1 MRFEYQPTP
10 YAKVSFHERAL
21 RWWLREVRALLEP
34 AQQRI
39 SWRERHQVSVKG
51 RDVLCLMPDH
61 LGFRTRM
68 TLPKGEADQHKRGL
82 ALKLD
87 SLLPLPPRQLT
98 VMMGETPEQADESVK
113 YAIVAFRKT
122 DLQAWTEALLK
133 EGARSVRFALESESD
148 LKVLSET
155 GYKRHIRQL
164 GLSYGSWA
172 ALAGALW
179 LALVSWNSAL
189 ERESDLLAQ
198 REAQSRTHLVELRDA
213 LSQAE
218 LNSALGAGLDYSSIS
233 TLRSDLTAITQ
244 DLLPEVAL
252 RRLTW
257 SPDILEMTLQE
268 RTPESAEV
276 QIGGW
281 RRSTDVMDSAES
293 AGLQFQRLSE
303 EASE

>member
-39 SWRERHQVSVKG
+39 SWRERHQVSMQG
-51 RDVLCLMPDH
+51 RDVICLMPDH

-68 TLPKGEADQHKRGL
+68 TLPKGDADQHKRGL

-87 SLLPLPPRQLT
+87 ALLPLPPRQLT
-98 VMMGETPEQADESVK
+98 VVMGETPEQTDKSVR
-113 YAIVAFRKT
+113 YAIVAFRNT

-133 EGARSVRFALESESD
+133 AGARSASFALESEPE
-148 LKVLSET
+148 LQVWSEA
-155 GYKRHIRQL
+155 GQQRHLRQL
-164 GLSYGSWA
+164 GLSYGSWT
-172 ALAGALW
+172 ALTGALW

-198 REAQSRTHLVELRDA
+198 REAQARTQLVELRDA

-218 LNSALGAGLDYSSIS
+218 QNSALGAGLDYGSIS
-233 TLRSDLTAITQ
+233 TLRSDLSAIAQ
-244 DLLPEVAL
+244 ELPPAVAL
-252 RRLTW
+252 RRLIW
-257 SPDILEMTLQE
+257 SPDILEMTFQE
-268 RTPESAEV
+268 GTPESVDV

-281 RRSTDVMDSAES
+281 RRSTDVTGSPEGG
-293 AGLQFQRLSE
+293 GLRLQRLSQ

>member
-39 SWRERHQVSVKG
+39 GWRERHQVSVQG

-68 TLPKGEADQHKRGL
+68 TLPQGEADQHKRGL

-98 VMMGETPEQADESVK
+98 VVMGETPEQKEESAR
-113 YAIVAFRKT
+113 YAIVAFRNS
-122 DLQAWTEALLK
+122 DLQAWTEELLK
-133 EGARSVRFALESESD
+133 GGARSVSFALESEPE
-148 LKVLSET
+148 LKVLSEA

-172 ALAGALW
+172 ALTGALW

-189 ERESDLLAQ
+189 ERESDLLTQ
-198 REAQSRTHLVELRDA
+198 REAKARTHLVELRDA

-233 TLRSDLTAITQ
+233 TLRSDLTAIMQ
-244 DLLPEVAL
+244 DLPPAAAL
-252 RRLTW
+252 RSLTW
-257 SPDILEMTLQE
+257 SPDHLGMVFREE
-268 RTPESAEV
+268 APESVDV

-281 RRSTDVMDSAES
+281 WRSTEVTGSAES